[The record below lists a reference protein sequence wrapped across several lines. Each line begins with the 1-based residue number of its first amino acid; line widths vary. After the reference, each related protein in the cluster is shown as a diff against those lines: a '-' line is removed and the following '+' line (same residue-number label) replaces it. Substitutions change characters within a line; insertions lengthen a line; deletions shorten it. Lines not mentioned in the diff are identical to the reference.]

1 MWIWIKAGLIYNS
14 CFDLAGD
21 KALGEIDS
29 SIIGDLDD
37 KTIVFHPGDCSENA
51 TSSDDFVALF
61 KLREHLVMG
70 FLALALW
77 RNNQKPHTEKQKN
90 DR

>member
-29 SIIGDLDD
+29 GIIGDLDD
-37 KTIVFHPGDCSENA
+37 ETIVFYAGDCSKNA
-51 TSSDDFVALF
+51 TSGDDFVALF